1 MRGALTA
8 TGEHRSGTQHDRTG
22 GLSAARFLIIIEDG
36 GRASEKMQITSNPYQ
51 GKENGF
57 YLPLARRMPP
67 RRTGDRIPPRPT
79 VPVWYRP
86 LRDNTLR

>member
-1 MRGALTA
+1 
-8 TGEHRSGTQHDRTG
+8 
-22 GLSAARFLIIIEDG
+22 
-36 GRASEKMQITSNPYQ
+36 MQITSNPYQ

-86 LRDNTLR
+86 LRDNTRMSWHFSRCPATIFNHI